1 MTEKEI
7 TILKEFKDKLSEKIK
22 FYKITLFGSRA
33 RGDYNEDS
41 DYDVF
46 IVVDKLTPD
55 VRKYIR
61 SCAWE
66 IEFENEIIINTV
78 IVDEKVL
85 SKMKYDNVNLLKSI
99 EKEGVSL

>member
-1 MTEKEI
+1 MENK
-7 TILKEFKDKLSEKIK
+7 
-22 FYKITLFGSRA
+22 TL
-33 RGDYNEDS
+33 
-41 DYDVF
+41 
-46 IVVDKLTPD
+46 
-55 VRKYIR
+55 
-61 SCAWE
+61 WE